1 MYNFKNKRIDILNG
15 SYENKKTELELLSVN
30 LPSGVI
36 STIGIQV
43 DTDEEWNWMITKLQV
58 KMNGVDITR
67 SCRFGFTIFIPY
79 VTGDVE
85 VIAVAKDMHTGRDWD
100 PKKYPRK

>member
-1 MYNFKNKRIDILNG
+1 
-15 SYENKKTELELLSVN
+15 
-30 LPSGVI
+30 
-36 STIGIQV
+36 
-43 DTDEEWNWMITKLQV
+43 
-58 KMNGVDITR
+58 MNGVDITR

>member
-1 MYNFKNKRIDILNG
+1 MFKIIHNMVGCHCTNPI
-15 SYENKKTELELLSVN
+15 T
-30 LPSGVI
+30 
-36 STIGIQV
+36 QV
-43 DTDEEWNWMITKLQV
+43 VPGQEFHTQIDTDEEWNWMITKLRV

-67 SCRFGFTIFIPY
+67 RCRYGLTIYIPY

-85 VIAVAKDMHTGRDWD
+85 VIAVAEDQHTGRDWD

>member
-1 MYNFKNKRIDILNG
+1 MFKIIHNMTACYCTNPI
-15 SYENKKTELELLSVN
+15 TEVAQGGEFH
-30 LPSGVI
+30 
-36 STIGIQV
+36 TQV

>member
-1 MYNFKNKRIDILNG
+1 MFKIIHNMVGCHCTNPITEVAAGQEFHTQIDTN
-15 SYENKKTELELLSVN
+15 
-30 LPSGVI
+30 
-36 STIGIQV
+36 
-43 DTDEEWNWMITKLQV
+43 EEWNWMITKLQV

-67 SCRFGFTIFIPY
+67 RCRYGFTIYIPF

-85 VIAVAKDMHTGRDWD
+85 GIAVAEDQHTGRDWD

>member
-1 MYNFKNKRIDILNG
+1 MFKIIHNMVGCHCTNG
-15 SYENKKTELELLSVN
+15 VTEVVE
-30 LPSGVI
+30 GGEFH
-36 STIGIQV
+36 TQV

-58 KMNGVDITR
+58 KMNGIDITR
-67 SCRFGFTIFIPY
+67 SCRFGFTIYIPY